1 MRQNILLIL
10 QNLLEGSSTP
20 GAFALMNDAQE
31 RMSLVE
37 GVRSLWVLG
46 LADLCVADSLQ
57 GSGFA
62 RYMCW
67 VRYHGVTR
75 SGLVSMIDIIE
86 CVRW

>member
-20 GAFALMNDAQE
+20 GEFALMNDAQE

-37 GVRSLWVLG
+37 GVRSLWVLV
-46 LADLCVADSLQ
+46 LAELCVADSLQ

-62 RYMCW
+62 RYICW
-67 VRYHGVTR
+67 VKYHGMTR
-75 SGLVSMIDIIE
+75 SSLVSMIDIIE
-86 CVRW
+86 YVRW